1 MDGRRE
7 GRKEGGKV
15 KERISWF
22 GIGPKFPL
30 SLSLS
35 LSFLPRRVV
44 DALSLVCCSVGSI

>member
-7 GRKEGGKV
+7 GRKEGGKE

-30 SLSLS
+30 SLSIS
-35 LSFLPRRVV
+35 LFSASAGGRR
-44 DALSLVCCSVGSI
+44 ALACLL